1 MLRVRNYNL
10 TSSLIDEEISILN
23 LADVH
28 SDIPNLIDAINYAI
42 IIKVDAITIA
52 GDLFD
57 SADNSHNEE
66 VVKVLKR
73 VKDIPIYISIGNH
86 DLVSFTG
93 VGLFSKATEIK
104 DLKYFESLNEEDN
117 IHVFFS
123 NDDVFS
129 FKSIEFISFTPDYK
143 WYSDYNES
151 TDEFKRIFNEYLKNN
166 LPSSKFRIMLMHSCN
181 GLIENNIL
189 PYSID
194 GINLVLSGH
203 NHAGVMPDFLQKMS
217 KKHRGLIGP
226 YNKFFMTSC
235 YGYWT
240 KEKTSVILNNGLTK
254 MGESHGGKF
263 IRETINKTL
272 KSDVDVISF
281 SRGDEHS
288 LKLVSKSVH
297 K

>member
-93 VGLFSKATEIK
+93 VGLFSKAT
-104 DLKYFESLNEEDN
+104 
-117 IHVFFS
+117 
-123 NDDVFS
+123 
-129 FKSIEFISFTPDYK
+129 
-143 WYSDYNES
+143 
-151 TDEFKRIFNEYLKNN
+151 
-166 LPSSKFRIMLMHSCN
+166 
-181 GLIENNIL
+181 
-189 PYSID
+189 
-194 GINLVLSGH
+194 
-203 NHAGVMPDFLQKMS
+203 
-217 KKHRGLIGP
+217 
-226 YNKFFMTSC
+226 
-235 YGYWT
+235 
-240 KEKTSVILNNGLTK
+240 
-254 MGESHGGKF
+254 
-263 IRETINKTL
+263 
-272 KSDVDVISF
+272 
-281 SRGDEHS
+281 
-288 LKLVSKSVH
+288 
-297 K
+297 